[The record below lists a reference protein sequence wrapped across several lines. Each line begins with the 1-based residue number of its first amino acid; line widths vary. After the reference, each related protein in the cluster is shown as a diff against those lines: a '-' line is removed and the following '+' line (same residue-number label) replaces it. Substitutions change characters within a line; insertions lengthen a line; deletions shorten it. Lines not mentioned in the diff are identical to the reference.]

1 MCRHS
6 PNYTWVPFSKTL
18 RNANFRFVAIRPTA
32 HQMCII
38 EKCIYFYSIHVCLCA
53 CVRALL
59 IVKLFAEVKCVRTL
73 KLTVATMINSM
84 GKIIQTEKLNKN
96 LYGKLYARS
105 NVLVSKFALPVGLGL
120 ELSEQRVTQNK

>member
-1 MCRHS
+1 
-6 PNYTWVPFSKTL
+6 
-18 RNANFRFVAIRPTA
+18 
-32 HQMCII
+32 
-38 EKCIYFYSIHVCLCA
+38 
-53 CVRALL
+53 VRALL

-84 GKIIQTEKLNKN
+84 GKIIQTEKLNKH